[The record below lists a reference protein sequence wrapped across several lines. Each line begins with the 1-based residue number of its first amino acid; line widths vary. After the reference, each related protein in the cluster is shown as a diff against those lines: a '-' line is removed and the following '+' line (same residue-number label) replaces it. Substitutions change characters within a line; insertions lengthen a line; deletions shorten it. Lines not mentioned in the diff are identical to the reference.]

1 MIERIDCTRHLSFI
15 ILIPFITT
23 YHAHSMVEGFQIFYR
38 VIFHS
43 VSDSNFNYFKEKKKE
58 FEGFLW
64 ENGMNSACIWNFLV
78 HMLKGRDQK
87 RRKNERLRFIF
98 RIHSQIPQ
106 GRRSKEILYSLHHR
120 VRELHLYLFIVRVI
134 ISIFSSNIFDIF
146 LECLCIIIVKFSK

>member
-1 MIERIDCTRHLSFI
+1 MLTQWWKDFKYFTESSFTLFLI
-15 ILIPFITT
+15 QILII
-23 YHAHSMVEGFQIFYR
+23 SR
-38 VIFHS
+38 
-43 VSDSNFNYFKEKKKE
+43 KKKKE